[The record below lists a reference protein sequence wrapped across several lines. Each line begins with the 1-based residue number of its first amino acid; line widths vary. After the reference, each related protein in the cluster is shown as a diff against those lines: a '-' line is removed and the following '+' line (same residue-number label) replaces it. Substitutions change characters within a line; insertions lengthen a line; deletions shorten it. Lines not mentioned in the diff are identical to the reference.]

1 MNVAVLQSI
10 SERVIQLYLYSSL
23 HTVDPK
29 CFILSVISPEE
40 ILKCFSL
47 IPLLTSVWL
56 HFICQGGMSSWLP
69 RSPIALLLWKMEFY
83 WPLSS
88 NATVHTAQELEP
100 FSTGIFD
107 LWIQI
112 NILKYEL
119 ELLVIYLCLNNK
131 WLYLKQGECAECR
144 GWCHIWQVILHFC
157 NRNYC
162 ISGNNYLM
170 LFVFYSVKSF

>member
-23 HTVDPK
+23 LATQLIQSASFWVWFH
-29 CFILSVISPEE
+29 
-40 ILKCFSL
+40 LKKSWNAFRWYRYSL
-47 IPLLTSVWL
+47 
-56 HFICQGGMSSWLP
+56 ICQGGMSSWLP